1 MEEQARSQLDLENA
15 TKDNDKMTRDI
26 LNNNKTI
33 TEKFKEMTDN
43 LETMMAQAAKGS
55 KESADKLRMAQAR
68 VTGKALQ
75 DLVKQFAPAQ
85 AGSAQAFVVGSAGA
99 AEAQIRAR
107 MEMTNAQADPQ
118 KMIVLALEEAA
129 KQDAAQTK
137 LQERLVKAAELGNI
151 IKPGTLVIPK

>member
-1 MEEQARSQLDLENA
+1 
-15 TKDNDKMTRDI
+15 MTRDI

-33 TEKFKEMTDN
+33 TEKFAEMTGN
-43 LETMMAQAAKGS
+43 LETIMAQAAKGS
-55 KESADKLRMAQAR
+55 KESADKLRAAQAR

-137 LQERLVKAAELGNI
+137 LQERLVVAAEKANI